1 MPPLQRVCPCDSAC
15 KSGWLLHGGEQPS
28 GWHMSN
34 TGFAPA
40 SPTVARSGGTAPAA
54 EEAMLNDWMLEA
66 WNAAPDGI
74 LLIDPQ
80 GRILVSNSAMGLISG
95 FSAEELRG
103 QPVEIL
109 LPEALHAQHRGDL
122 QQFFQQP
129 RRHNMGQGRILWLQR
144 KDRVQLPVDIAL
156 GSFLRKGQP
165 LVVAFVRDVT
175 DMRRMEERMQYQA
188 THDTLTGLGN
198 RWAFQQHLQECMQ
211 QAQVTGE
218 PSALLLLDL
227 DNFKAINDGYGHPA
241 GDHVLQEVAKRLKA
255 VLRSQG
261 WLARLGGD
269 EFAVLLPHADAD
281 VAAQWAEQILHAM
294 QAPCAWG
301 QVQLEFGTSIGVG
314 LSPLDARDPPSL
326 MRCADMA
333 MYRAKERGRGNFVF
347 YEESMGHAMAEKVL
361 LSERLRLALGYGGIQ
376 LHYQP
381 QIETATGKVCGVE
394 ALLRWTDPV
403 LGEIPPD
410 RFIPVAESSGL
421 ILGLG
426 SYVLDAACR
435 QIRAW
440 MDQERPVRVAIN
452 LSPQQLRQHNL
463 VDQVRAALVLHQVP
477 AHWLELEVTE
487 SQAMQDPEHACRV
500 LGELAELGVGL
511 ALDDFGNGHSSL
523 AYLQFLPVRRLK
535 LGKDFMRAGRLRDK
549 LLGAMVQLCHALE
562 LDMVAEG
569 VETEAQRAQ
578 LEKLGCRCYQGW
590 LSSKAMSA
598 SQFDAWRVQHL

>member
-1 MPPLQRVCPCDSAC
+1 
-15 KSGWLLHGGEQPS
+15 
-28 GWHMSN
+28 
-34 TGFAPA
+34 
-40 SPTVARSGGTAPAA
+40 
-54 EEAMLNDWMLEA
+54 MLNDWMLEA

-103 QPVEIL
+103 QSVEIL

-144 KDRVQLPVDIAL
+144 KDRVQIPVDIAL

-165 LVVAFVRDVT
+165 LVAAFVRDVT

-198 RWAFQQHLQECMQ
+198 RWVFQQHLQECMQ

-440 MDQERPVRVAIN
+440 MDQERPVLVAIN

-463 VDQVRAALVLHQVP
+463 VDQVRAALVRHQVP

-535 LGKDFMRAGRLRDK
+535 LGKDFMRAGRLGDK

-590 LSSKAMSA
+590 LSSKALSA

>member
-1 MPPLQRVCPCDSAC
+1 M
-15 KSGWLLHGGEQPS
+15 
-28 GWHMSN
+28 
-34 TGFAPA
+34 
-40 SPTVARSGGTAPAA
+40 
-54 EEAMLNDWMLEA
+54 EA

-74 LLIDPQ
+74 LLIDSQ

-103 QPVEIL
+103 QPVEVL

-122 QQFFQQP
+122 QQFFQQL

-156 GSFLRKGQP
+156 ASFLRKGQP

-198 RWAFQQHLQECMQ
+198 RWVFQQHLQECMQ

-347 YEESMGHAMAEKVL
+347 YQESMGHAMAEKVL

-381 QIETATGKVCGVE
+381 QIETATGKVCGME

-421 ILGLG
+421 ILELG
-426 SYVLDAACR
+426 SYLLDAACR

-463 VDQVRAALVLHQVP
+463 VDQVRAALVRHQVP

-535 LGKDFMRAGRLRDK
+535 LGKDFMRAGRLGDK

-598 SQFDAWRVQHL
+598 SQFDAWRVQLL

>member
-1 MPPLQRVCPCDSAC
+1 
-15 KSGWLLHGGEQPS
+15 
-28 GWHMSN
+28 
-34 TGFAPA
+34 
-40 SPTVARSGGTAPAA
+40 
-54 EEAMLNDWMLEA
+54 MLNDWMLEA

-144 KDRVQLPVDIAL
+144 KDRVQIPVDIAL

-165 LVVAFVRDVT
+165 LVAAFVRDVT

-198 RWAFQQHLQECMQ
+198 RWVFQQHMQECMQ

-301 QVQLEFGTSIGVG
+301 QVQLEFGTSIGVA

-463 VDQVRAALVLHQVP
+463 VDQVRAALVRHQVP

-535 LGKDFMRAGRLRDK
+535 LGKDFMRAGRLGDK

-590 LSSKAMSA
+590 LSSKALSA

>member
-1 MPPLQRVCPCDSAC
+1 
-15 KSGWLLHGGEQPS
+15 
-28 GWHMSN
+28 
-34 TGFAPA
+34 
-40 SPTVARSGGTAPAA
+40 
-54 EEAMLNDWMLEA
+54 MLNDWMLEA

-103 QPVEIL
+103 QSVEIL

-144 KDRVQLPVDIAL
+144 KDRVQIPVDIAL

-165 LVVAFVRDVT
+165 LVAAFVRDVT

-198 RWAFQQHLQECMQ
+198 RWAFQQHLQECLQ

-269 EFAVLLPHADAD
+269 EFAVLLPHADGD

-301 QVQLEFGTSIGVG
+301 QVQLEFGTSIGVA

-487 SQAMQDPEHACRV
+487 SQAMLDPEHACRV

>member
-1 MPPLQRVCPCDSAC
+1 
-15 KSGWLLHGGEQPS
+15 
-28 GWHMSN
+28 
-34 TGFAPA
+34 
-40 SPTVARSGGTAPAA
+40 
-54 EEAMLNDWMLEA
+54 MLNDWMLEA

-122 QQFFQQP
+122 QQFFRQP

>member
-1 MPPLQRVCPCDSAC
+1 
-15 KSGWLLHGGEQPS
+15 
-28 GWHMSN
+28 
-34 TGFAPA
+34 
-40 SPTVARSGGTAPAA
+40 
-54 EEAMLNDWMLEA
+54 MLNDWMLEA

-347 YEESMGHAMAEKVL
+347 YQESMGHAMAEKVL

-487 SQAMQDPEHACRV
+487 SQAMLDPEHACRV

>member
-1 MPPLQRVCPCDSAC
+1 
-15 KSGWLLHGGEQPS
+15 
-28 GWHMSN
+28 
-34 TGFAPA
+34 
-40 SPTVARSGGTAPAA
+40 
-54 EEAMLNDWMLEA
+54 MLNDWMLEA

-590 LSSKAMSA
+590 LSSKAMSS

>member
-1 MPPLQRVCPCDSAC
+1 
-15 KSGWLLHGGEQPS
+15 
-28 GWHMSN
+28 
-34 TGFAPA
+34 
-40 SPTVARSGGTAPAA
+40 
-54 EEAMLNDWMLEA
+54 MLNDWMLEA

-144 KDRVQLPVDIAL
+144 KDRVQIPVDIAL

-165 LVVAFVRDVT
+165 LVAAFVRDVT

-463 VDQVRAALVLHQVP
+463 VDQVRAALVRHQVP

-535 LGKDFMRAGRLRDK
+535 LGKDFMRAGRLGDK

-590 LSSKAMSA
+590 LSSKALSA

>member
-1 MPPLQRVCPCDSAC
+1 
-15 KSGWLLHGGEQPS
+15 
-28 GWHMSN
+28 
-34 TGFAPA
+34 
-40 SPTVARSGGTAPAA
+40 
-54 EEAMLNDWMLEA
+54 MLNDWMLEA

-144 KDRVQLPVDIAL
+144 KDRVQIPVDIAL

-165 LVVAFVRDVT
+165 LVAAFVRDVT

-301 QVQLEFGTSIGVG
+301 QVQLEFGTSIGVA

-590 LSSKAMSA
+590 LSSKALSA

>member
-1 MPPLQRVCPCDSAC
+1 
-15 KSGWLLHGGEQPS
+15 
-28 GWHMSN
+28 
-34 TGFAPA
+34 
-40 SPTVARSGGTAPAA
+40 
-54 EEAMLNDWMLEA
+54 MLNDWMLEA

-144 KDRVQLPVDIAL
+144 KDRVQIPVDIAL

-165 LVVAFVRDVT
+165 LVAAFVRDVT

-198 RWAFQQHLQECMQ
+198 RWVFQQHLQECMQ

-463 VDQVRAALVLHQVP
+463 VDQVRAALVRHQVP

-598 SQFDAWRVQHL
+598 SQFDAWRVQLL

>member
-1 MPPLQRVCPCDSAC
+1 
-15 KSGWLLHGGEQPS
+15 
-28 GWHMSN
+28 
-34 TGFAPA
+34 
-40 SPTVARSGGTAPAA
+40 
-54 EEAMLNDWMLEA
+54 MLNDWMLEA

-80 GRILVSNSAMGLISG
+80 GHILVSNSAMGLISG

-463 VDQVRAALVLHQVP
+463 VDQVRAALVRHQVP

-487 SQAMQDPEHACRV
+487 SQAMLDPEHACRV
-500 LGELAELGVGL
+500 LGELAELGV
-511 ALDDFGNGHSSL
+511 
-523 AYLQFLPVRRLK
+523 
-535 LGKDFMRAGRLRDK
+535 
-549 LLGAMVQLCHALE
+549 
-562 LDMVAEG
+562 
-569 VETEAQRAQ
+569 
-578 LEKLGCRCYQGW
+578 
-590 LSSKAMSA
+590 
-598 SQFDAWRVQHL
+598 

>member
-1 MPPLQRVCPCDSAC
+1 
-15 KSGWLLHGGEQPS
+15 
-28 GWHMSN
+28 
-34 TGFAPA
+34 
-40 SPTVARSGGTAPAA
+40 
-54 EEAMLNDWMLEA
+54 MLNDWMLEA

-144 KDRVQLPVDIAL
+144 KDRVQLPVDITL

-463 VDQVRAALVLHQVP
+463 VDQVRAALVRHQVP

-535 LGKDFMRAGRLRDK
+535 LGKDFMRAGRLGDK

-590 LSSKAMSA
+590 LSSKALSA

>member
-1 MPPLQRVCPCDSAC
+1 
-15 KSGWLLHGGEQPS
+15 
-28 GWHMSN
+28 
-34 TGFAPA
+34 
-40 SPTVARSGGTAPAA
+40 
-54 EEAMLNDWMLEA
+54 MLNDWMLEA

-144 KDRVQLPVDIAL
+144 KDRVQIPVDIAL

-165 LVVAFVRDVT
+165 LVAAFVRDVT

-198 RWAFQQHLQECMQ
+198 RWVFQQHLQECMQ

-463 VDQVRAALVLHQVP
+463 VDQVRAALVRHQVP

-535 LGKDFMRAGRLRDK
+535 LGKDFMRAGRLGDK

-590 LSSKAMSA
+590 LSSKALSA

>member
-1 MPPLQRVCPCDSAC
+1 
-15 KSGWLLHGGEQPS
+15 
-28 GWHMSN
+28 
-34 TGFAPA
+34 
-40 SPTVARSGGTAPAA
+40 
-54 EEAMLNDWMLEA
+54 MLNDWMLEA

-165 LVVAFVRDVT
+165 LVAAFVRDVT

-487 SQAMQDPEHACRV
+487 SQAMLDPEHACRV

>member
-1 MPPLQRVCPCDSAC
+1 
-15 KSGWLLHGGEQPS
+15 
-28 GWHMSN
+28 
-34 TGFAPA
+34 
-40 SPTVARSGGTAPAA
+40 
-54 EEAMLNDWMLEA
+54 MLNDWMLEA

-103 QPVEIL
+103 QSVEIL

-144 KDRVQLPVDIAL
+144 KDRVQIPVDIAL

-165 LVVAFVRDVT
+165 LVAAFVRDVT

-198 RWAFQQHLQECMQ
+198 RWVFQQHLQECMQ

-440 MDQERPVRVAIN
+440 MDQECPVRVAIN

-463 VDQVRAALVLHQVP
+463 VDQVRAALVRHQVP

-535 LGKDFMRAGRLRDK
+535 LGKDFMRPGRLGDK

-569 VETEAQRAQ
+569 VETEVQRAQ

-590 LSSKAMSA
+590 LSSKALSA
-598 SQFDAWRVQHL
+598 SQFDAWRLQHL

>member
-1 MPPLQRVCPCDSAC
+1 
-15 KSGWLLHGGEQPS
+15 
-28 GWHMSN
+28 
-34 TGFAPA
+34 
-40 SPTVARSGGTAPAA
+40 
-54 EEAMLNDWMLEA
+54 MLNDWMLEA

-144 KDRVQLPVDIAL
+144 KDRVQIPVDIAL

-165 LVVAFVRDVT
+165 LVAAFVRDVT

-198 RWAFQQHLQECMQ
+198 RWVFQQHLQECMQ

>member
-1 MPPLQRVCPCDSAC
+1 
-15 KSGWLLHGGEQPS
+15 
-28 GWHMSN
+28 
-34 TGFAPA
+34 
-40 SPTVARSGGTAPAA
+40 
-54 EEAMLNDWMLEA
+54 MLNDWMLEA

-403 LGEIPPD
+403 LGEIPPG

-463 VDQVRAALVLHQVP
+463 VDQVRAALVRHQVP
-477 AHWLELEVTE
+477 ARWLELEVTE
-487 SQAMQDPEHACRV
+487 SQAMLDPEHACRV

-535 LGKDFMRAGRLRDK
+535 LGKDFMCSGRLGDK

-590 LSSKAMSA
+590 LSSKALSA

>member
-1 MPPLQRVCPCDSAC
+1 
-15 KSGWLLHGGEQPS
+15 
-28 GWHMSN
+28 
-34 TGFAPA
+34 
-40 SPTVARSGGTAPAA
+40 
-54 EEAMLNDWMLEA
+54 MLNDWMLEA

-103 QPVEIL
+103 QSVEIL

-144 KDRVQLPVDIAL
+144 KDRVQIPVDIAL

-165 LVVAFVRDVT
+165 LVAAFVRDVT

-269 EFAVLLPHADAD
+269 EFAVLLPHADGD

-535 LGKDFMRAGRLRDK
+535 LGKDFMRPGRLGDK

-598 SQFDAWRVQHL
+598 SQFDAWRVQLL

>member
-1 MPPLQRVCPCDSAC
+1 
-15 KSGWLLHGGEQPS
+15 
-28 GWHMSN
+28 
-34 TGFAPA
+34 
-40 SPTVARSGGTAPAA
+40 
-54 EEAMLNDWMLEA
+54 MLNDWMLEA

-144 KDRVQLPVDIAL
+144 KDRVQIPVDIAL

-165 LVVAFVRDVT
+165 LVAAFVRDVT

-198 RWAFQQHLQECMQ
+198 RWVFQQHLQECMQ

-269 EFAVLLPHADAD
+269 EFAVLLPHADGD

-301 QVQLEFGTSIGVG
+301 QVQLEFGTSIGVA

-463 VDQVRAALVLHQVP
+463 VDQVRAALVRHQVP

-535 LGKDFMRAGRLRDK
+535 LGKDFMRPGRLGDK

-590 LSSKAMSA
+590 LSSKALSA

>member
-1 MPPLQRVCPCDSAC
+1 
-15 KSGWLLHGGEQPS
+15 
-28 GWHMSN
+28 
-34 TGFAPA
+34 
-40 SPTVARSGGTAPAA
+40 
-54 EEAMLNDWMLEA
+54 MLNDWMLEA

-590 LSSKAMSA
+590 LSSKALSA
-598 SQFDAWRVQHL
+598 SQFDAWRVQLL

>member
-1 MPPLQRVCPCDSAC
+1 
-15 KSGWLLHGGEQPS
+15 
-28 GWHMSN
+28 
-34 TGFAPA
+34 
-40 SPTVARSGGTAPAA
+40 
-54 EEAMLNDWMLEA
+54 MLNDWMLEA

-103 QPVEIL
+103 QSVEIL

-122 QQFFQQP
+122 QQFFQQT

-144 KDRVQLPVDIAL
+144 KDRVQIPVDIAL

-165 LVVAFVRDVT
+165 LVAAFVRDVT
-175 DMRRMEERMQYQA
+175 DMRRMEERIQYQA
-188 THDTLTGLGN
+188 THDTLTCLGN
-198 RWAFQQHLQECMQ
+198 RWVFQQHLQECMQ

-326 MRCADMA
+326 MCCADMA
-333 MYRAKERGRGNFVF
+333 MYHAKERGCGNFVF

-523 AYLQFLPVRRLK
+523 AYL
-535 LGKDFMRAGRLRDK
+535 
-549 LLGAMVQLCHALE
+549 
-562 LDMVAEG
+562 
-569 VETEAQRAQ
+569 
-578 LEKLGCRCYQGW
+578 
-590 LSSKAMSA
+590 
-598 SQFDAWRVQHL
+598 

>member
-1 MPPLQRVCPCDSAC
+1 
-15 KSGWLLHGGEQPS
+15 
-28 GWHMSN
+28 
-34 TGFAPA
+34 
-40 SPTVARSGGTAPAA
+40 
-54 EEAMLNDWMLEA
+54 MLNDWMLEA

-165 LVVAFVRDVT
+165 LVAAFVRDVT

-198 RWAFQQHLQECMQ
+198 RWVFQQHLQECMQ

-269 EFAVLLPHADAD
+269 EFAVLLPHADGD

-301 QVQLEFGTSIGVG
+301 QVQLEFGTSIGVA

-463 VDQVRAALVLHQVP
+463 VDQVRAALVRHQVP

-535 LGKDFMRAGRLRDK
+535 LGKDFMRAGRLGDK

-590 LSSKAMSA
+590 LSSKALSA
-598 SQFDAWRVQHL
+598 SQFDAWRVQLL

>member
-1 MPPLQRVCPCDSAC
+1 
-15 KSGWLLHGGEQPS
+15 
-28 GWHMSN
+28 
-34 TGFAPA
+34 
-40 SPTVARSGGTAPAA
+40 
-54 EEAMLNDWMLEA
+54 MLNDWMLEA

-198 RWAFQQHLQECMQ
+198 RWVFQQHLQECMQ

-281 VAAQWAEQILHAM
+281 VAAQI
-294 QAPCAWG
+294 
-301 QVQLEFGTSIGVG
+301 
-314 LSPLDARDPPSL
+314 
-326 MRCADMA
+326 
-333 MYRAKERGRGNFVF
+333 
-347 YEESMGHAMAEKVL
+347 
-361 LSERLRLALGYGGIQ
+361 
-376 LHYQP
+376 
-381 QIETATGKVCGVE
+381 
-394 ALLRWTDPV
+394 TDCP
-403 LGEIPPD
+403 
-410 RFIPVAESSGL
+410 
-421 ILGLG
+421 
-426 SYVLDAACR
+426 
-435 QIRAW
+435 
-440 MDQERPVRVAIN
+440 
-452 LSPQQLRQHNL
+452 
-463 VDQVRAALVLHQVP
+463 
-477 AHWLELEVTE
+477 
-487 SQAMQDPEHACRV
+487 
-500 LGELAELGVGL
+500 
-511 ALDDFGNGHSSL
+511 
-523 AYLQFLPVRRLK
+523 
-535 LGKDFMRAGRLRDK
+535 
-549 LLGAMVQLCHALE
+549 
-562 LDMVAEG
+562 
-569 VETEAQRAQ
+569 
-578 LEKLGCRCYQGW
+578 
-590 LSSKAMSA
+590 
-598 SQFDAWRVQHL
+598 

>member
-1 MPPLQRVCPCDSAC
+1 MT
-15 KSGWLLHGGEQPS
+15 
-28 GWHMSN
+28 N

-40 SPTVARSGGTAPAA
+40 SPPAARPGGTAPAA

-165 LVVAFVRDVT
+165 LVAAFVRDVT

-487 SQAMQDPEHACRV
+487 SQAMLDPEHACRV

>member
-1 MPPLQRVCPCDSAC
+1 
-15 KSGWLLHGGEQPS
+15 
-28 GWHMSN
+28 
-34 TGFAPA
+34 
-40 SPTVARSGGTAPAA
+40 
-54 EEAMLNDWMLEA
+54 MLNDWMLEA

-103 QPVEIL
+103 QSVEIL

-129 RRHNMGQGRILWLQR
+129 RRNNMGQGRILWLQR
-144 KDRVQLPVDIAL
+144 KDRVQIPVDIAL

-165 LVVAFVRDVT
+165 LVAAFVRDVT

-301 QVQLEFGTSIGVG
+301 QVQLEFGTSIGVA

-426 SYVLDAACR
+426 CYVLDAACR

-463 VDQVRAALVLHQVP
+463 VDQVRAALVRHQVP

-535 LGKDFMRAGRLRDK
+535 LGKDFMRPGRLRDK

-590 LSSKAMSA
+590 LSSKALSA

>member
-1 MPPLQRVCPCDSAC
+1 
-15 KSGWLLHGGEQPS
+15 
-28 GWHMSN
+28 
-34 TGFAPA
+34 
-40 SPTVARSGGTAPAA
+40 
-54 EEAMLNDWMLEA
+54 MLNDWMLEA

-144 KDRVQLPVDIAL
+144 KDRVQIPVDIAL

-165 LVVAFVRDVT
+165 LVAAFVRDVT

-198 RWAFQQHLQECMQ
+198 RWVFQQHLQECMQ

-269 EFAVLLPHADAD
+269 EFAVLLPHADGD

-301 QVQLEFGTSIGVG
+301 QVQLEFGTSIGVA

-463 VDQVRAALVLHQVP
+463 VDQVRAALVRHQVP

-500 LGELAELGVGL
+500 LGELAELWVGL

-535 LGKDFMRAGRLRDK
+535 LGKDFMRAGRLGDK

-590 LSSKAMSA
+590 LSSKALSA
-598 SQFDAWRVQHL
+598 SQFDAWRVQLL

>member
-1 MPPLQRVCPCDSAC
+1 
-15 KSGWLLHGGEQPS
+15 
-28 GWHMSN
+28 
-34 TGFAPA
+34 
-40 SPTVARSGGTAPAA
+40 
-54 EEAMLNDWMLEA
+54 MLNDWMLEA

-95 FSAEELRG
+95 FSPEELRG
-103 QPVEIL
+103 QLVEIL

-144 KDRVQLPVDIAL
+144 KDRVQIPVDIAL

-165 LVVAFVRDVT
+165 LVAAFVRDVT

-198 RWAFQQHLQECMQ
+198 RWVFQQHLQECMQ

-314 LSPLDARDPPSL
+314 LSPLDARDAPSL

-381 QIETATGKVCGVE
+381 QIETATGRVCGVE

-463 VDQVRAALVLHQVP
+463 VDQVRAALVRHQVP

-535 LGKDFMRAGRLRDK
+535 LGKDFMRAGRLGDK

-590 LSSKAMSA
+590 LSSKALSA

>member
-1 MPPLQRVCPCDSAC
+1 
-15 KSGWLLHGGEQPS
+15 
-28 GWHMSN
+28 
-34 TGFAPA
+34 
-40 SPTVARSGGTAPAA
+40 
-54 EEAMLNDWMLEA
+54 MLNDWMLEA

-103 QPVEIL
+103 QSVEIL

-129 RRHNMGQGRILWLQR
+129 RRNNMGQGRILWLQR
-144 KDRVQLPVDIAL
+144 KDRVQIPVDIAL

-165 LVVAFVRDVT
+165 LVAAFVRDVT

-394 ALLRWTDPV
+394 GLLRWTDPV

-463 VDQVRAALVLHQVP
+463 VDQVRAALVRHQVP

-500 LGELAELGVGL
+500 LGELAALGVGL

-535 LGKDFMRAGRLRDK
+535 LGKDFMRAGRLGDK

-578 LEKLGCRCYQGW
+578 LEQLGCRCYQGW

>member
-1 MPPLQRVCPCDSAC
+1 
-15 KSGWLLHGGEQPS
+15 
-28 GWHMSN
+28 
-34 TGFAPA
+34 
-40 SPTVARSGGTAPAA
+40 
-54 EEAMLNDWMLEA
+54 MLNDWMLEA

-80 GRILVSNSAMGLISG
+80 GHILVSNSAMGLISG

-463 VDQVRAALVLHQVP
+463 VDQVRAALVRHQVP

-487 SQAMQDPEHACRV
+487 SQAMLDPEHACRV

>member
-1 MPPLQRVCPCDSAC
+1 
-15 KSGWLLHGGEQPS
+15 
-28 GWHMSN
+28 
-34 TGFAPA
+34 
-40 SPTVARSGGTAPAA
+40 
-54 EEAMLNDWMLEA
+54 MLNDWMLEA

-165 LVVAFVRDVT
+165 LVAAFVRDVT

-463 VDQVRAALVLHQVP
+463 VDQVRAALVRHQVP

-590 LSSKAMSA
+590 LSSKAMSS

>member
-1 MPPLQRVCPCDSAC
+1 
-15 KSGWLLHGGEQPS
+15 
-28 GWHMSN
+28 
-34 TGFAPA
+34 
-40 SPTVARSGGTAPAA
+40 
-54 EEAMLNDWMLEA
+54 MLNDWMLEA

-95 FSAEELRG
+95 FSTEELRG

>member
-1 MPPLQRVCPCDSAC
+1 
-15 KSGWLLHGGEQPS
+15 
-28 GWHMSN
+28 
-34 TGFAPA
+34 
-40 SPTVARSGGTAPAA
+40 
-54 EEAMLNDWMLEA
+54 MLNDWMLEA

-144 KDRVQLPVDIAL
+144 KDRVQIPVDIAL

-165 LVVAFVRDVT
+165 LVAAFVRDVT

-198 RWAFQQHLQECMQ
+198 RWVFQQHLQECMQ

-463 VDQVRAALVLHQVP
+463 VDQVRAALTQHQVP

-535 LGKDFMRAGRLRDK
+535 LGKDFMRAGRLGDK

-590 LSSKAMSA
+590 LSSKALSA

>member
-1 MPPLQRVCPCDSAC
+1 
-15 KSGWLLHGGEQPS
+15 
-28 GWHMSN
+28 
-34 TGFAPA
+34 
-40 SPTVARSGGTAPAA
+40 
-54 EEAMLNDWMLEA
+54 MLNDWMLEA

-144 KDRVQLPVDIAL
+144 KDRVQIPVDIAL

-165 LVVAFVRDVT
+165 LVAAFVRDVT

-198 RWAFQQHLQECMQ
+198 RWVFQQHLQECMQ

-269 EFAVLLPHADAD
+269 EFAVLLPHADGD

-301 QVQLEFGTSIGVG
+301 QVQLEFGTSIGVA

-463 VDQVRAALVLHQVP
+463 VDQVRAALVRHQVP

-535 LGKDFMRAGRLRDK
+535 LGKDFMRPGRLGDK

-590 LSSKAMSA
+590 LSSKALSA
-598 SQFDAWRVQHL
+598 SQFDAWRVQLL

>member
-1 MPPLQRVCPCDSAC
+1 
-15 KSGWLLHGGEQPS
+15 
-28 GWHMSN
+28 
-34 TGFAPA
+34 
-40 SPTVARSGGTAPAA
+40 
-54 EEAMLNDWMLEA
+54 MLNDWMLEA

-95 FSAEELRG
+95 FSTEELRG

-144 KDRVQLPVDIAL
+144 KDRVQIPVDIAL

-165 LVVAFVRDVT
+165 LVAAFVRDVT

-463 VDQVRAALVLHQVP
+463 VDQVRAALVRHQVP

-487 SQAMQDPEHACRV
+487 SQAMLDPEHACRV

-535 LGKDFMRAGRLRDK
+535 LGKDFMRAGRLGDK
-549 LLGAMVQLCHALE
+549 LLGAMVQLCHALA